1 MYATQMQAYN
11 TVHKS
16 TMSGREIEAA
26 ALTNA
31 AMKLQD
37 CKAKWNQEGHT
48 QRLNDALRLNQQIWS
63 IFQSELA
70 SEDNPMPLA
79 IRKDILTLSV
89 FIDKKIIDVMAYPE
103 SAKLDP
109 IININLN
116 LAAGLKGR

>member
-16 TMSGREIEAA
+16 TITGRDIEAA

-37 CKAKWNQEGHT
+37 CKAKWGLDGHE
-48 QRLNDALRLNQQIWS
+48 QRLFDALRLNQQIWT

-70 SEDNPMPLA
+70 SESNPMPLN
-79 IRKDILTLSV
+79 IKKDLLTLSA
-89 FIDKKIIDVMAYPE
+89 FLDKKIIDVMSFPE
-103 SAKLDP
+103 SEKLDT

-116 LAAGLKGR
+116 IAAGLKGR